1 MRVAGGLRVVEAITL
16 ASGEVWRLPTRGL
29 FVLHGMGEASL
40 LSHCLL
46 SQLLMRGEHVL
57 FLDGANCS
65 NPRRIA
71 CLARE
76 HNLPFESY
84 SRKIQIARAFT
95 CFQLTELTSR
105 VPHFLKCF
113 PARVLIVTALPDLY
127 FDEDARD
134 WDAHVAFEQ
143 ALNNLKM
150 LVDLPLLIVILSD
163 ARAFLV
169 TKKRGHFFSKLKA
182 QAKEVWSLRSDVK
195 DRFELTCENPL
206 FPPERGYR

>member
-1 MRVAGGLRVVEAITL
+1 MVAAVTL
-16 ASGEVWRLPTRGL
+16 PVASGEAWSLPTRGL
-29 FVLHGMGEASL
+29 FVLHGTGEANL
-40 LSHCLL
+40 LNYFLL
-46 SQLLMRGEHVL
+46 PQLLMRGEHVL
-57 FLDGANCS
+57 FLDGANCF

-105 VPHFLKCF
+105 VPHFLKYF

-127 FDEDARD
+127 FDEDTRD
-134 WDAHVAFEQ
+134 WDARVAFEQ

-182 QAKEVWSLRSDVK
+182 QAKEVWSLRSDV
-195 DRFELTCENPL
+195 RGRVELICENPL
-206 FPPERGYR
+206 SPPERRH